1 MLGKCT
7 RKLLFR
13 WCLVYMLVS
22 MTVMAIAA
30 FFTPLTWA
38 ATTVRLHSGLVY
50 TLPFALPRIF
60 DPLVALVPFTLL
72 VWSYLD
78 LGFIEDRWGK
88 RSKSND
94 RMGHF
99 EVNAGI
105 GTGMVLGALGCVIIP
120 WAGFAGVAIGTS
132 IVAGIV
138 GVCSA
143 NAVIEVSKTPKPN
156 VRQYFVIET
165 AAVVTI
171 WMIMTLIAGIVPGLL
186 YALAALAVAAAAHF
200 GMYALVMA
208 VNASRQPIR
217 KFFTECGYENHA

>member
-1 MLGKCT
+1 MKCD
-7 RKLLFR
+7 
-13 WCLVYMLVS
+13 VV
-22 MTVMAIAA
+22 
-30 FFTPLTWA
+30 
-38 ATTVRLHSGLVY
+38 
-50 TLPFALPRIF
+50 
-60 DPLVALVPFTLL
+60 
-72 VWSYLD
+72 
-78 LGFIEDRWGK
+78 
-88 RSKSND
+88 
-94 RMGHF
+94 
-99 EVNAGI
+99 
-105 GTGMVLGALGCVIIP
+105 VLG
-120 WAGFAGVAIGTS
+120 
-132 IVAGIV
+132 AGIV